1 MLHGEIR
8 EIKNELNFVR
18 LDLWRLKGEGAGV
31 EVKFS
36 EQLSVF
42 FFFFFVL
49 NGICLNAGSKG
60 GRTLRI

>member
-42 FFFFFVL
+42 FFFFF
-49 NGICLNAGSKG
+49 S
-60 GRTLRI
+60 